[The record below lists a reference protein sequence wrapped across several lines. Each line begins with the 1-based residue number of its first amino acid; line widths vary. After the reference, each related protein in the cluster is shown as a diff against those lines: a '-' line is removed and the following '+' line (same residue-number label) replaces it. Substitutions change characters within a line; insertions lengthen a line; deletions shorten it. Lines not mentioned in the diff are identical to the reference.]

1 MNILSAEKF
10 DPFIAEWIS
19 FSKNP
24 NYNLVE
30 KCLKMAQILE
40 YPELNISKYIEKI
53 NEMGN
58 SLNMKIGKVKNSTY
72 HISMLNEYLF
82 DELGFDGAEED
93 YYDPGNSFLNVVL
106 DKKTGIPITL
116 SIIYTEVAK
125 SIGLDLQIIGFPGHV
140 IVKYKEE
147 IILDPFYSGR
157 LLTIED
163 LEEILTRNF
172 GEVVEFVPEYLNE
185 ATTDQLLTRLL
196 RNLKNA
202 YTQSYAYNNAMK
214 CTDMILGMQPES
226 PEEIRDKG
234 ILEERLLRY
243 DKAIPLLNKYLE
255 LQPEADDADFILEL
269 IKSVREKSNL

>member
-1 MNILSAEKF
+1 LSAEKF
-10 DPFIAEWIS
+10 DPFVSEWIS

-24 NYNLVE
+24 NYNLIE
-30 KCLKMAQILE
+30 KCLKLAQIIE
-40 YPELNISKYIEKI
+40 YPELNVSKYIEKI

-58 SLNMKIGKVKNSTY
+58 SLKIKIGKVENPTY
-72 HISMLNEYLF
+72 LISILNEYLF
-82 DELGFDGAEED
+82 DELGFHSAEED
-93 YYDPGNSFLNVVL
+93 YYDPVNSFLNVVL

-116 SIIYTEVAK
+116 SILYSEVAK
-125 SIGLDLQIIGFPGHV
+125 HIGLDLRIVGFPGHV
-140 IVKYKEE
+140 IVKYKKEM
-147 IILDPFYSGR
+147 ILDPFYRGR

-163 LEEILTRNF
+163 LEKILNRNF
-172 GEVVEFVPEYLNE
+172 GGDVEFVPEYLNE
-185 ATTDQLLTRLL
+185 ATTEQLLTRLL

-202 YTQSYAYNNAMK
+202 YTQSYAYDNAMK

-243 DKAIPLLNKYLE
+243 DKALPFLNKYLE
-255 LQPEADDADFILEL
+255 LEPEADDADFILEL

>member
-1 MNILSAEKF
+1 MSAEKF
-10 DPFIAEWIS
+10 DPFIAEWLS

-58 SLNMKIGKVKNSTY
+58 SLKIKIGQVKNSTY

-116 SIIYTEVAK
+116 SIIYAEVAK

>member
-1 MNILSAEKF
+1 LSAEKF
-10 DPFIAEWIS
+10 DPFIAEWVS
-19 FSKNP
+19 FSKNL

-40 YPELNISKYIEKI
+40 YPELNISKYVEKI

-58 SLNMKIGKVKNSTY
+58 SLKIKIGQVKNSTY

-116 SIIYTEVAK
+116 SIIYAEVAK
-125 SIGLDLQIIGFPGHV
+125 SIGLNLQIIGFPGHV

-163 LEEILTRNF
+163 LEEILTKNF
-172 GEVVEFVPEYLNE
+172 GEVDVLVPEYLNE

>member
-1 MNILSAEKF
+1 LDAEKF

-24 NYNLVE
+24 NYNLIE

-53 NEMGN
+53 NEVGN
-58 SLNMKIGKVKNSTY
+58 SLKIKIGEVKNPTY
-72 HISMLNEYLF
+72 LISVLNEYLF
-82 DELGFDGAEED
+82 DELGFHGAEED
-93 YYDPGNSFLNVVL
+93 YYDPVNSFLNVVL

-116 SIIYTEVAK
+116 SILYSEVAK
-125 SIGLDLQIIGFPGHV
+125 HIGLDLRIVGFPGHV
-140 IVKYKEE
+140 IVKYKKE
-147 IILDPFYSGR
+147 IILDPFYRGR

-163 LEEILTRNF
+163 LEKILNRNF
-172 GEVVEFVPEYLNE
+172 GEDVEFVPEYLNE
-185 ATTDQLLTRLL
+185 ATTEQLLTRLL

-255 LQPEADDADFILEL
+255 LQPEADDVDFILEL

>member
-1 MNILSAEKF
+1 LSAEKF
-10 DPFIAEWIS
+10 DPFIAEWVS

-40 YPELNISKYIEKI
+40 YPELNISKYIGKI

-58 SLNMKIGKVKNSTY
+58 SLKIKIGQVKNSTY

-116 SIIYTEVAK
+116 SIIYAEIAK
-125 SIGLDLQIIGFPGHV
+125 SVGLDLQIIGFPGHV

-172 GEVVEFVPEYLNE
+172 GEVVEFIPEYLNE

-202 YTQSYAYNNAMK
+202 YTQSYAYNSAMK

-255 LQPEADDADFILEL
+255 LQPEADDVDFILEL

>member
-1 MNILSAEKF
+1 LSVEEF
-10 DPFIAEWIS
+10 DPFVSEWVS

-24 NYNLVE
+24 NYNLIE

-58 SLNMKIGKVKNSTY
+58 SLKIKLGEVKNPTY
-72 HISMLNEYLF
+72 LISMLNEYFF
-82 DELGFDGAEED
+82 DELGFHGAEED
-93 YYDPGNSFLNVVL
+93 YYDPGNSFLNIIL

-116 SIIYTEVAK
+116 SILYSEVAK
-125 SIGLDLQIIGFPGHV
+125 HIGLDLQIVGFPGHV
-140 IVKYKEE
+140 IVKYKKE
-147 IILDPFYSGR
+147 IILDPFYRGK
-157 LLTIED
+157 LLTIKD
-163 LEEILTRNF
+163 LEEILNKNF
-172 GEVVEFVPEYLNE
+172 GEDVEFVPEYLNE
-185 ATTDQLLTRLL
+185 ATTEKLLTRLL

-202 YTQSYAYNNAMK
+202 YTQSYAYDNAVR

-226 PEEIRDKG
+226 SEEIRDKG

-243 DKAIPLLNKYLE
+243 GNALPLLNKYLE
-255 LQPEADDADFILEL
+255 LEPEADDVDFILEL

>member
-1 MNILSAEKF
+1 MSAEKF
-10 DPFIAEWIS
+10 DPFVSEWIS

-24 NYNLVE
+24 NYNLIE
-30 KCLKMAQILE
+30 KCLKLAQIIE
-40 YPELNISKYIEKI
+40 YPELNVSKYIEKI

-58 SLNMKIGKVKNSTY
+58 SLKIKIGEVKNPTY
-72 HISMLNEYLF
+72 LISVLNEYLF
-82 DELGFDGAEED
+82 DELGFHGAEED
-93 YYDPGNSFLNVVL
+93 YYDPVNSFLNVVL

-116 SIIYTEVAK
+116 SILYSEVAK
-125 SIGLDLQIIGFPGHV
+125 HIGLDLRIVGFPGHV
-140 IVKYKEE
+140 IVKYKKEM
-147 IILDPFYSGR
+147 ILDPFYRGR

-163 LEEILTRNF
+163 LEKILNRNF
-172 GEVVEFVPEYLNE
+172 GEDVEFIPEYLNE
-185 ATTDQLLTRLL
+185 ATTEQLLTRLL

-202 YTQSYAYNNAMK
+202 YTQSYAYDNAMK

-243 DKAIPLLNKYLE
+243 DKALPLLNKYLE
-255 LQPEADDADFILEL
+255 LEPEADDADFILEL

>member
-1 MNILSAEKF
+1 LSAEKF
-10 DPFIAEWIS
+10 DPFVSEWIS

-24 NYNLVE
+24 NYNLIE
-30 KCLKMAQILE
+30 KCLKLGQIIE

-58 SLNMKIGKVKNSTY
+58 SLKIKIGEVKNPTY
-72 HISMLNEYLF
+72 LISVLNEYLF
-82 DELGFDGAEED
+82 DELGFHGAEED
-93 YYDPGNSFLNVVL
+93 YYDPVNSFLNVVL
-106 DKKTGIPITL
+106 DKKTGVPITL
-116 SIIYTEVAK
+116 SILYSEVAK
-125 SIGLDLQIIGFPGHV
+125 HIGLDLRIVGFPGHV
-140 IVKYKEE
+140 IVKYKKEM
-147 IILDPFYSGR
+147 ILDPFYRGR

-163 LEEILTRNF
+163 LEKILNRNF
-172 GEVVEFVPEYLNE
+172 GEDVEFVPEYLNE
-185 ATTDQLLTRLL
+185 ATTEQLLTRLL

-202 YTQSYAYNNAMK
+202 YTQSYAYDNAMK

-243 DKAIPLLNKYLE
+243 DKALPLLNKYLE
-255 LQPEADDADFILEL
+255 LEPEADDADFILEL

>member
-1 MNILSAEKF
+1 LDAEKF

-24 NYNLVE
+24 NYNLIE

-58 SLNMKIGKVKNSTY
+58 SMRLKIGEVKNPTY
-72 HISMLNEYLF
+72 LISVLNEYLF
-82 DELGFDGAEED
+82 DELGFHGAEED
-93 YYDPGNSFLNVVL
+93 YYDPVNSFLNVVL

-116 SIIYTEVAK
+116 SILYSEVAK
-125 SIGLDLQIIGFPGHV
+125 HIGLDLRIVGFPGHV
-140 IVKYKEE
+140 IVKYKKEM
-147 IILDPFYSGR
+147 ILDPFYRGR

-163 LEEILTRNF
+163 LEKILNRNF
-172 GEVVEFVPEYLNE
+172 GEDVEFVPEYLNE
-185 ATTDQLLTRLL
+185 ATTEQLLTRLL

-202 YTQSYAYNNAMK
+202 YTQSYAYDNAMK

-243 DKAIPLLNKYLE
+243 DKALPLLNKYLE
-255 LQPEADDADFILEL
+255 LEPEADDADFILEL
-269 IKSVREKSNL
+269 IKSVREKSNQ

>member
-1 MNILSAEKF
+1 MSAEKF
-10 DPFIAEWIS
+10 DPFIAEWVS

-24 NYNLVE
+24 KYNLVE

-40 YPELNISKYIEKI
+40 YPELNISKYIGKI

-58 SLNMKIGKVKNSTY
+58 SLKIKIGQVKNSTY

-116 SIIYTEVAK
+116 SIIYAEIAK
-125 SIGLDLQIIGFPGHV
+125 SVGLDLQIIGFPGHV

-147 IILDPFYSGR
+147 VILDPFYSGR

-172 GEVVEFVPEYLNE
+172 GEVVEFIPEYLNE

-202 YTQSYAYNNAMK
+202 YTQSYAYNSAMK

-255 LQPEADDADFILEL
+255 LQPEAEDVDFILEL

>member
-1 MNILSAEKF
+1 MSTEKF
-10 DPFIAEWIS
+10 DPFVSEWVS

-24 NYNLVE
+24 NYNLIE

-58 SLNMKIGKVKNSTY
+58 SLKIKLGEVKNPTY
-72 HISMLNEYLF
+72 LISMLNEYFF
-82 DELGFDGAEED
+82 DELGFHGAEED
-93 YYDPGNSFLNVVL
+93 YYDPGNSFLNIIL

-116 SIIYTEVAK
+116 SILYSEVAK
-125 SIGLDLQIIGFPGHV
+125 HIGLDLRIVGFPGHV
-140 IVKYKEE
+140 IIKYKKE
-147 IILDPFYSGR
+147 IILDPFYRGR

-163 LEEILTRNF
+163 LEEILNKNF
-172 GEVVEFVPEYLNE
+172 GEDVQFVPEYLNE
-185 ATTDQLLTRLL
+185 ATTEQLLTRLL

-202 YTQSYAYNNAMK
+202 YTQSYAYDNAVR

-226 PEEIRDKG
+226 SEEIRDKG

-243 DKAIPLLNKYLE
+243 DKALPLLNKYLE
-255 LQPEADDADFILEL
+255 LEPEADDADFILEL

>member
-1 MNILSAEKF
+1 MSAEKF
-10 DPFIAEWIS
+10 DPFIAEWVS
-19 FSKNP
+19 FSKNL

-40 YPELNISKYIEKI
+40 YPELNISKYVEKI

-58 SLNMKIGKVKNSTY
+58 SLKIKIGQVKNSTY

-116 SIIYTEVAK
+116 SIIYAEVAK

-157 LLTIED
+157 LLTIDD

>member
-1 MNILSAEKF
+1 MSAEKF
-10 DPFIAEWIS
+10 DPFVSEWIS

-30 KCLKMAQILE
+30 KCLKLGQIIE

-58 SLNMKIGKVKNSTY
+58 SLKIKIGEVKNPTY
-72 HISMLNEYLF
+72 LISVLNEYLF
-82 DELGFDGAEED
+82 DELGFHGAEED
-93 YYDPGNSFLNVVL
+93 YYDPVNSFLNVVL
-106 DKKTGIPITL
+106 DKKTGVPITL
-116 SIIYTEVAK
+116 SILYSEVAK
-125 SIGLDLQIIGFPGHV
+125 HIGLDLRIVGFPGHV
-140 IVKYKEE
+140 IVKYKKEM
-147 IILDPFYSGR
+147 ILDPFYRGR

-163 LEEILTRNF
+163 LEKILNRNF
-172 GEVVEFVPEYLNE
+172 GEDVEFVPDYLNE
-185 ATTDQLLTRLL
+185 ATTEQLLTRLL

-202 YTQSYAYNNAMK
+202 YTQSYAYDNAMK

-243 DKAIPLLNKYLE
+243 DKALPLLNKYLE
-255 LQPEADDADFILEL
+255 LEPEADDADFILEL

>member
-1 MNILSAEKF
+1 MSAEKF
-10 DPFIAEWIS
+10 APFIAEWVS
-19 FSKNP
+19 FSKNL

-40 YPELNISKYIEKI
+40 YPELNISKYVEKI

-58 SLNMKIGKVKNSTY
+58 SLKIKIGLVKNSTY

-116 SIIYTEVAK
+116 SIIYAEVAK
-125 SIGLDLQIIGFPGHV
+125 SIGLNLQIIGFPGLV

-172 GEVVEFVPEYLNE
+172 GEVDVLVPEYLNE

-214 CTDMILGMQPES
+214 CTDMI
-226 PEEIRDKG
+226 
-234 ILEERLLRY
+234 
-243 DKAIPLLNKYLE
+243 
-255 LQPEADDADFILEL
+255 
-269 IKSVREKSNL
+269 

>member
-1 MNILSAEKF
+1 MLPAEKF
-10 DPFIAEWIS
+10 DPFISEWIS

-24 NYNLVE
+24 DYNLVE

-53 NEMGN
+53 NEIGN
-58 SLNMKIGKVKNSTY
+58 SLKIKIGQVKNPTY

-116 SIIYTEVAK
+116 SIIYAEVAK

-140 IVKYKEE
+140 IVKYKEK

-172 GEVVEFVPEYLNE
+172 GEVVEFIPEYLNE
-185 ATTDQLLTRLL
+185 ATIDQLLTRLL

-243 DKAIPLLNKYLE
+243 DKAVPLLNKYLE